1 MRFPNPW
8 LPLNPGTKQFDHPNQ
23 SGKMGTMR
31 RAIPFSHGWFLL
43 ATILHALLTI
53 ALCGIRFDPGMGSF
67 TFGEAT
73 DNIVLRILQWMWT
86 PIAMAIRNSATDP
99 ADGLP
104 AFVGLL
110 WSCAFGAVA
119 ALMAPHFLRSTNRYR
134 EERSAPPW
142 ENEIRSGK

>member
-1 MRFPNPW
+1 
-8 LPLNPGTKQFDHPNQ
+8 
-23 SGKMGTMR
+23 MGTMR

-53 ALCGIRFDPGMGSF
+53 ALCGVKFDPGMGSF

-73 DNIVLRILQWMWT
+73 DSIVLRILQWIWT
-86 PIAMAIRNSATDP
+86 PIAMAVRNSATNP

-119 ALMAPHFLRSTNRYR
+119 ALMAPHFCRPVNRR
-134 EERSAPPW
+134 RDERPAPPW
-142 ENEIRSGK
+142 ENQDGDSHKKAVQGQ